1 MSNPKALEGITV
13 LDLTKVLA
21 GPYCGSILADFGA
34 EIIKIEPPGRGDDS
48 RSYGPHLNGGSLY
61 YENLNRGKRGLTL
74 NLKTEEGKQVFRRL
88 AKQADVVI
96 ENYRPGV
103 MERFGLGYEALRQ
116 INPRLI
122 YGAITGFGSTGPFS
136 QRPGYDI
143 ISQAMGGMMS
153 VTGQEGAPPTRS
165 GNALGDILGGMNL
178 AIGVLVALQARNVT
192 GEGQYVDVALVDSVA
207 ASLEQAW
214 QRYFVSGELP
224 TRHGNSYDAI
234 APYDSYAAKDGF
246 IVIGCGNQKL
256 FEILCRELMK
266 KPELVEDERFLSVSR
281 RVKNNKALKRYIE
294 DWLKDYTVDEAI
306 ELVLA
311 HKIPAGPIWS
321 LKELAESEHARAR
334 NMFTEIDH
342 PRFGPIKL
350 NSSPI
355 KLSRTPAEIR
365 AGSPALGENN
375 EEILGGLGYTQADI
389 MRFREMG
396 VI

>member
-1 MSNPKALEGITV
+1 
-13 LDLTKVLA
+13 
-21 GPYCGSILADFGA
+21 
-34 EIIKIEPPGRGDDS
+34 
-48 RSYGPHLNGGSLY
+48 
-61 YENLNRGKRGLTL
+61 
-74 NLKTEEGKQVFRRL
+74 
-88 AKQADVVI
+88 
-96 ENYRPGV
+96 
-103 MERFGLGYEALRQ
+103 
-116 INPRLI
+116 
-122 YGAITGFGSTGPFS
+122 
-136 QRPGYDI
+136 
-143 ISQAMGGMMS
+143 MS
-153 VTGQEGAPPTRS
+153 VTGQEGDPPTRS

-207 ASLEQAW
+207 SSLEQAW

-256 FEILCRELMK
+256 FEILCRELLK

-294 DWLKDYTVDEAI
+294 DWLRDYTVEEAI

-321 LKELAESEHARAR
+321 LKELAESEHAKAR
-334 NMFTEIDH
+334 NMFTQIDH

-355 KLSRTPAEIR
+355 KLSETPAEIR
-365 AGSPALGENN
+365 AGSPGLGQHNG
-375 EEILGGLGYTQADI
+375 EILGGLGYTEEEIA
-389 MRFREMG
+389 RFREMG

>member
-1 MSNPKALEGITV
+1 
-13 LDLTKVLA
+13 
-21 GPYCGSILADFGA
+21 
-34 EIIKIEPPGRGDDS
+34 
-48 RSYGPHLNGGSLY
+48 
-61 YENLNRGKRGLTL
+61 
-74 NLKTEEGKQVFRRL
+74 
-88 AKQADVVI
+88 
-96 ENYRPGV
+96 
-103 MERFGLGYEALRQ
+103 
-116 INPRLI
+116 
-122 YGAITGFGSTGPFS
+122 
-136 QRPGYDI
+136 
-143 ISQAMGGMMS
+143 
-153 VTGQEGAPPTRS
+153 
-165 GNALGDILGGMNL
+165 MNL

-321 LKELAESEHARAR
+321 LKELAESEHARRR
-334 NMFTEIDH
+334 NRRNDYRRWRILKRE
-342 PRFGPIKL
+342 K
-350 NSSPI
+350 
-355 KLSRTPAEIR
+355 SRC
-365 AGSPALGENN
+365 ENR
-375 EEILGGLGYTQADI
+375 GC
-389 MRFREMG
+389 
-396 VI
+396 

>member
-1 MSNPKALEGITV
+1 MSNPKALDGITV

-61 YENLNRGKRGLTL
+61 YENLNRGKRGLNL

-165 GNALGDILGGMNL
+165 GNALGDILG
-178 AIGVLVALQARNVT
+178 VL
-192 GEGQYVDVALVDSVA
+192 G
-207 ASLEQAW
+207 
-214 QRYFVSGELP
+214 
-224 TRHGNSYDAI
+224 
-234 APYDSYAAKDGF
+234 
-246 IVIGCGNQKL
+246 
-256 FEILCRELMK
+256 
-266 KPELVEDERFLSVSR
+266 
-281 RVKNNKALKRYIE
+281 
-294 DWLKDYTVDEAI
+294 
-306 ELVLA
+306 
-311 HKIPAGPIWS
+311 
-321 LKELAESEHARAR
+321 
-334 NMFTEIDH
+334 
-342 PRFGPIKL
+342 
-350 NSSPI
+350 
-355 KLSRTPAEIR
+355 
-365 AGSPALGENN
+365 
-375 EEILGGLGYTQADI
+375 
-389 MRFREMG
+389 
-396 VI
+396 